1 MQVTGT
7 LFSKSPN
14 LNLNT
19 TRENSAGMYQ
29 KPYAHLASVL
39 CLFGVGI
46 ALFGA
51 GMATQS
57 APILYSSAGV
67 STTGIVAG
75 IIMYFRQRRPQP
87 TFDGPQQPQRVY
99 RDPGMKRN
107 KSDTDL
113 QLIGA
118 AKNTTDD
125 EVPV

>member
-1 MQVTGT
+1 MQEIGT
-7 LFSKSPN
+7 LFSKS
-14 LNLNT
+14 LNLNAS
-19 TRENSAGMYQ
+19 RESSAGMYQ
-29 KPYAHLASVL
+29 RPYMHLAGVL

-46 ALFGA
+46 ALFGT

-75 IIMYFRQRRPQP
+75 FILYFRQRRPAP
-87 TFDGPQQPQRVY
+87 SFEGPQQPQRVY
-99 RDPGMKRN
+99 RDPSMKRN

-125 EVPV
+125 ETAV